1 MLESRTPI
9 KVEEAINRVLRYKK
23 KGSIETIAIEDAYGR
38 VLGDNLLADHDV
50 PLFDRS
56 PYDGFAIRAEDTA
69 YASRETPVHLEVVS
83 EIGAGSVYNQPIKE
97 NQAVRIMTGAPIP
110 EGCNA
115 VVMLE
120 LVKNVEKD
128 GRAFIT
134 VNRSFS
140 GGDNISYRGED
151 TQKGTV
157 LAEKGTYINPGIVAL
172 LATFGYK
179 KVPVSRK
186 PKVGVLATGS
196 ELLAIDEPLQPGKIR
211 NSNSYMILSQI
222 ERAGGEGIFLGQLSD
237 DLDLCFQHV
246 RTALQEVDFL
256 ITTGGVS
263 VGDYDYLPEIYKKLG
278 ANVLFNKVGMRPGSV
293 TTVAEKDGKLLFG
306 LSGNPS
312 ACYVGFELFVRP
324 VMRGF
329 LQCPNLFVRNEEAV
343 LGVDFPKPNPFT
355 RFVRGE
361 MTFSDGRVVAKPT
374 GLDKSGV
381 VSSLASANVL
391 IVLPGG
397 TRGYKQGM
405 PVKVLM
411 LEDQQGSFHVTN
423 LFQKSI
429 GSEERM
435 QHRE

>member
-1 MLESRTPI
+1 MERRTPI
-9 KVEEAINRVLRYKK
+9 KVEEAIECLLKYKK
-23 KGSIETIAIEDAYGR
+23 SGAIETVEIEKASGR
-38 VLGDNLLADHDV
+38 FLGEDLFADHDV

-56 PYDGFAIRAEDTA
+56 PYDGFAIRAEDTT
-69 YASRETPVHLEVVS
+69 YASREHPVHMEVVS

-110 EGCNA
+110 EGASA

-120 LVKNVEKD
+120 LVKNYEEN
-128 GRAFIT
+128 GSAYIT
-134 VNRSFS
+134 INRPYKE
-140 GGDNISYRGED
+140 GDNISFRGED
-151 TQKGTV
+151 TKKGTI

-179 KVPVSRK
+179 EVPVSRK

-196 ELLAIDEPLQPGKIR
+196 ELLEIDEPLVPGKIR
-211 NSNSYMILSQI
+211 NSNSYMVLSQI

-237 DLDLCFQHV
+237 DFDLCFGHV
-246 RTALQEVDFL
+246 ENALQQVDFL

-263 VGDYDYLPEIYKKLG
+263 VGDYDYLPDIYKKLG

-324 VMRGF
+324 VIRYF
-329 LQCPNLFVRNEEAV
+329 LQCHNLFVRSEEAV
-343 LGVDFPKPNPFT
+343 LGKDFPKPNPFT

-361 MTFSDGRVVAKPT
+361 MTYSGGTVFAGPT

-391 IVLPGG
+391 IVLPSG

-405 PVKVLM
+405 RVLVLL
-411 LEDQQGSFHVTN
+411 LEDQQGSDHFGKRMLKN
-423 LFQKSI
+423 ES
-429 GSEERM
+429 SEERM
-435 QHRE
+435 QLRE